1 MFPKVVCTGG
11 PLRRSSDQI
20 RASSSCAPAGPITGE
35 ASSMKFALE
44 LCIGQRLPRIA
55 LAIGLKVVE
64 PSAVAHLGEAEGGE
78 GRRSGLGLPH
88 GFESMLIAKSIPKR
102 TLQSFVMLRQTM

>member
-1 MFPKVVCTGG
+1 
-11 PLRRSSDQI
+11 
-20 RASSSCAPAGPITGE
+20 
-35 ASSMKFALE
+35 MKFALE